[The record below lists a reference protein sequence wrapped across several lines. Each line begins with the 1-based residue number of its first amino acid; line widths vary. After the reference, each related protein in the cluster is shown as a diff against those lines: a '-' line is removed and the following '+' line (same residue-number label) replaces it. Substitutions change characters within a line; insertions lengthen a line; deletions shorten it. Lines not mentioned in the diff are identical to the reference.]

1 MGERLGDIL
10 PRLGIY
16 FLGVLLVSF
25 GIVSCV
31 HSELGISP
39 ISSIPYVLSQ
49 LTPWT
54 LGEMMMGFHLAN
66 TAFQYLMERRLINV
80 RLLLQVPVAWIF
92 SLAIDGMQALWALPE
107 GGTAVSCALL
117 AASIVS
123 TALGMHLMLSA
134 DLVQNPPDGTVR
146 LLASVHGRKVG
157 TMKVAYDICCIVAS
171 SALALLFQGPLSA
184 FGAAT
189 IASAL
194 LVGRCLTF
202 FRTHLDVCARAKA
215 APVQA

>member
-1 MGERLGDIL
+1 MGERLGNIL
-10 PRLGIY
+10 SRLGIY
-16 FLGVLLVSF
+16 LLGVLLVSF

-39 ISSIPYVLSQ
+39 VSSIPYVLSQ

-54 LGEMMMGFHLAN
+54 LGEMTMGFHLAN

-80 RLLLQVPVAWIF
+80 RLLLQVPVAGAF
-92 SLAIDGMQALWALPE
+92 SLAIDGMLALWALPE

-123 TALGMHLMLSA
+123 TALGMHLMLSQ

-146 LLASVHGRKVG
+146 LLASVRGTKVG
-157 TMKVAYDICCIVAS
+157 TMKVAYDTCCIA
-171 SALALLFQGPLSA
+171 ATLAIALLFHGSLSA
-184 FGAAT
+184 FGIAT

-202 FRTHLDVCARAKA
+202 FQAHLGVCARARV
-215 APVQA
+215 APAQV